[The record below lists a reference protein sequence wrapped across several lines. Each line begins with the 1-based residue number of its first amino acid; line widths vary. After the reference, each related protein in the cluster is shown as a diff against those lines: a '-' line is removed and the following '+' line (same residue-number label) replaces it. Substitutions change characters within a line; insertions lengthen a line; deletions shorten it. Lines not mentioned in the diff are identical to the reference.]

1 MKSDSADP
9 TPHLSFEFFPP
20 KTDQGKA
27 SLATTRQALEKFN
40 PEFFSVTYGAGGS
53 TRTTTMDQVA
63 AIQSDGF
70 AVAPHL
76 SFGGSDKAEVLALL
90 NSYKASGVK
99 HLVALRG
106 DLPSGIGGAA
116 QLIHA
121 NQLVTFIRENTGD
134 HFNINVAAYPEIHP
148 EAESYSKDIYWLGEK
163 FKAGANRAITQ
174 YFYNADAY
182 FKFVDECTKAG
193 IVEPIIPGI
202 MPLTNYSNL
211 IRFSDSCGA
220 DIPRWLR
227 WQLKER
233 SDNME
238 DLVSYGIDIISE
250 LSQKLLDGGAPG
262 LHFYTMNQWQVTGTL
277 CRNLGFTENN

>member
-1 MKSDSADP
+1 MNTDSPD
-9 TPHLSFEFFPP
+9 LSFEFFPP
-20 KTDQGKA
+20 KTEQGKIK
-27 SLATTRQALEKFN
+27 LATTRQELGKFS

-53 TRTTTMDQVA
+53 TRATTADQVA
-63 AIQSDGF
+63 AIQADGF
-70 AVAPHL
+70 EVAPHI
-76 SFGGSDKAEVLALL
+76 SFGGNSENEVLELL

-106 DLPSGIGGAA
+106 DLPSGMGGAG
-116 QLIHA
+116 QLVHA
-121 NQLVTFIRENTGD
+121 NQLVAFIRQHTGD
-134 HFNINVAAYPEIHP
+134 HFDINVAAYPEIHP
-148 EAESYSKDIYWLGEK
+148 AAESYSKDVYWLGEK

-182 FKFVDECTKAG
+182 FKFVDECAKAG
-193 IVEPIIPGI
+193 IDEPIIPGI
-202 MPLTNYSNL
+202 MPLTNYANL
-211 IRFSDSCGA
+211 MRFSDSCGA

-233 SDNME
+233 SDNMD
-238 DLVSYGIDIISE
+238 DLISYGIDIVSE

-277 CRNLGFTENN
+277 CRNLGFSDNN

>member
-1 MKSDSADP
+1 MNTD
-9 TPHLSFEFFPP
+9 TPDLSFEFFPP
-20 KTDQGKA
+20 KTEQGKIK
-27 SLATTRQALEKFN
+27 LATTRQELGKFN

-53 TRTTTMDQVA
+53 TRATTADQVA
-63 AIQSDGF
+63 AIQADGF
-70 AVAPHL
+70 EVAPHI
-76 SFGGSDKAEVLALL
+76 SFGGNSEAEVLELL

-106 DLPSGIGGAA
+106 DLPSGMGGAA
-116 QLIHA
+116 QLVHA
-121 NQLVTFIRENTGD
+121 NQLVAFIRQHTGD
-134 HFNINVAAYPEIHP
+134 HFAINVAAYPEIHP
-148 EAESYSKDIYWLGEK
+148 EAESYSKDVYWLGEK

-174 YFYNADAY
+174 YFYSADAY
-182 FKFVDECTKAG
+182 FKFVDACTKAG
-193 IVEPIIPGI
+193 INQPIIPGI
-202 MPLTNYSNL
+202 MPLTNYANL

-233 SDNME
+233 SDNMD
-238 DLVSYGIDIISE
+238 DLVSYGIDIVSE

-277 CRNLGFTENN
+277 CRNLGFAENT

>member
-1 MKSDSADP
+1 
-9 TPHLSFEFFPP
+9 
-20 KTDQGKA
+20 
-27 SLATTRQALEKFN
+27 
-40 PEFFSVTYGAGGS
+40 
-53 TRTTTMDQVA
+53 MDQVT
-63 AIQSDGF
+63 AIQTDGF
-70 AVAPHL
+70 AVAPHI
-76 SFGGSDKAEVLALL
+76 SFGGNSEGEVLELL

-99 HLVALRG
+99 DLVALRG
-106 DLPSGIGGAA
+106 DLPSGMGGAA
-116 QLIHA
+116 QLVHA
-121 NQLVTFIRENTGD
+121 NQLVAFIRQHTGD

-182 FKFVDECTKAG
+182 FKFVDECAKAG
-193 IVEPIIPGI
+193 IGEPIIPGI
-202 MPLTNYSNL
+202 MPLTNYANL
-211 IRFSDSCGA
+211 MRFSDSCGA

-233 SDNME
+233 SGNMD
-238 DLVSYGIDIISE
+238 DLISYGIDIVSE

-277 CRNLGFTENN
+277 CRNLGFSDNN